1 MLRTGGSRATAAAS
15 RLKLCV
21 IRAHVVVQGCT
32 RLRVVQELMHKRV
45 VGIVARTI
53 SPDAL
58 LVVAH
63 HIVHIL
69 QLVVGV
75 ASTRNTILVVEVVD
89 SKRTIAAIQANVSI
103 VTGFA
108 AWKCIK
114 AVSIIA
120 IVVEVPIISLKLVD
134 EIGKPISCYKL

>member
-1 MLRTGGSRATAAAS
+1 MY
-15 RLKLCV
+15 
-21 IRAHVVVQGCT
+21 
-32 RLRVVQELMHKRV
+32 KRV
-45 VGIVARTI
+45 IGIVARRI

-75 ASTRNTILVVEVVD
+75 SSTRNTILVVEVVD

-108 AWKCIK
+108 AWKSIK
-114 AVSIIA
+114 TVSIIA
-120 IVVEVPIISLKLVD
+120 IVVEVPIIRLKIVD
-134 EIGKPISCYKL
+134 EIRKPISCYEL